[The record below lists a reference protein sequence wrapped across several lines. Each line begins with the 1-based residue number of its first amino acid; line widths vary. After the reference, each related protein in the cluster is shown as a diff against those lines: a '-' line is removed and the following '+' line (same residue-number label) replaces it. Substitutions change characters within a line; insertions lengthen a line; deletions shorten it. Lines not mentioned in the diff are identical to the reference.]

1 MQPATVS
8 VEIVDAHRQR
18 AQHEQGDG
26 GMWCPH
32 NLIHSRVVVSSST
45 SFGVENVFASLL
57 GMLLLEPPQLGEWP
71 LTASRLRA
79 CLGFDR
85 RAQVRVDR
93 VQGRQFYA
101 HPASQVST
109 DTHQFLHQSL
119 KIVTPDRAADADAKR
134 NEYIANLNLTIP
146 SNVMNRTGRV
156 PEQCLKLP
164 PTISVGEELRGHGNA
179 LYAQP
184 RIDYRL
190 YIKLD
195 VVFGDG
201 SSRRLTGEKEIA
213 IMPCSDAP
221 PPVDIADFGDDFV
234 VSVSNAFRTSLLG
247 EQYMMTLSIAEP
259 PSMSKARAEGA
270 YLTVL
275 RLAVDI
281 HAARHK
287 RPTKDANNKLLDR
300 LKRLSFTIEPTVRA
314 KTFYSLQPFPM
325 MPAQNMVDNS
335 GPIRLHDSVTKL
347 SKVELSTSSWHARF
361 VDDVPCYEDAVR
373 SGSFA
378 SESSGMELD
387 QASVTQHGSPLSTT
401 LSNGPS
407 ALGAWRTSIDIPME
421 LTGSLHPSFC
431 SAVASRQYSIVVR
444 VRVSG
449 LSVKDFVL
457 EVPLQVHYKTCVA
470 ATNATMEGESPRD
483 MSGDDVSGMKIRKSC
498 LRRMQSPGLVKR

>member
-8 VEIVDAHRQR
+8 VEIVDPHRQR

-32 NLIHSRVVVSSST
+32 DLIHSRVVVSSST
-45 SFGVENVFASLL
+45 SFCVENVFASLL
-57 GMLLLEPPQLGEWP
+57 GFARVWALTGELKHEW
-71 LTASRLRA
+71 TA
-79 CLGFDR
+79 
-85 RAQVRVDR
+85 
-93 VQGRQFYA
+93 YK
-101 HPASQVST
+101 
-109 DTHQFLHQSL
+109 FLHQSL
-119 KIVTPDRAADADAKR
+119 KIVTPNPATDADAKR

-146 SNVMNRTGRV
+146 SNVMNRTGRGR
-156 PEQCLKLP
+156 EQCLKLP
-164 PTISVGEELRGHGNA
+164 PTISVGEELRGYGNG

-190 YIKLD
+190 HIKID
-195 VVFGDG
+195 AVFGDG

-213 IMPCSDAP
+213 VMPCSDAP
-221 PPVDIADFGDDFV
+221 PPVDIGDFGDDFIA
-234 VSVSNAFRTSLLG
+234 SASNASRTSLLG

-259 PSMSKARAEGA
+259 PSMSKARAGGA
-270 YLTVL
+270 YSTVL

-300 LKRLSFTIEPTVRA
+300 LKRLSFTLEPTVRA

-325 MPAQNMVDNS
+325 MPAQNMVDNQ
-335 GPIRLHDSVTKL
+335 GPIRLHDSITKV

-361 VDDVPCYEDAVR
+361 FDDVPCYEDAVG

-378 SESSGMELD
+378 SGFSCMEFD
-387 QASVTQHGSPLSTT
+387 RASVTQYGSPLSTT

-407 ALGAWRTSIDIPME
+407 ALGAWKTSIDIPVE

-444 VRVSG
+444 VRVNG
-449 LSVKDFVL
+449 LSVKDFIL
-457 EVPLQVHYKTCVA
+457 EVPLQVHYKMCVA
-470 ATNATMEGESPRD
+470 ATYAMMEDESSRD
-483 MSGDDVSGMKIRKSC
+483 MSGDDMDDDLPVYH
-498 LRRMQSPGLVKR
+498 